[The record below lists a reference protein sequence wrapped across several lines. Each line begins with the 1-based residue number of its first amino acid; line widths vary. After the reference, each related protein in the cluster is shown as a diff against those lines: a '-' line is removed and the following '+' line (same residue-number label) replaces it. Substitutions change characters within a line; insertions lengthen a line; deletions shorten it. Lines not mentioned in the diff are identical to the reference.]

1 MQGFDPRA
9 QGLGI
14 DRGGR
19 GVEALRGALVE
30 AAALEAIG
38 QGPEGARHVG
48 RGGGGEQVVHQAAE
62 QRGGGA
68 LFAAEE
74 RGLGEAR
81 DVDGGVEIGADA
93 GLGGDQGGAS
103 RAADAGQDA
112 GALDPGGDADAL
124 AVIEEARGEEGA
136 AEGLGGGPGLRVQST
151 PSRIGEVGAAAVDER
166 HRGAGGGGAGAV
178 LGEEDAIGA
187 GASVEQQG
195 EEGAGAGGLGGGE
208 EDRGVEAAAAAAPV
222 AVEGEVGE
230 EGERAIRRG
239 RGSGG
244 AFTGVVD
251 VVERCVAIGGIAF
264 EEAGLVEL
272 GEVGAEGGLAGVGAL
287 AGGGED
293 DAGEVA
299 GAVGGGEEGPLA
311 GADLDE
317 AAGAQVVEDD
327 ALLAADEM
335 AAGEHV
341 VAEAGAGREGGAHGS
356 FRPLGLMEGAYHH
369 AGGGGEG
376 DAGASEL
383 PWDFPGRAGG
393 SSLRLARSIYFLQAL
408 IRSVSRFFRA
418 GPPLMSDPNPLRPS
432 LRFDT
437 LTSALHEK
445 LENEVA
451 ILDVLVSALSRGQA
465 AEPLW
470 EQLHEAALR
479 DDRLAELAFAYEK
492 LSRDKRLR
500 SLSPALEAR
509 FLCHAGT
516 FFADIFGDAD
526 GAQGYLERAFS
537 LSPADATVFTKLEAV
552 LAEKGENEKLA
563 DLYATAAPHQAD
575 RREQLRYMHHASRLF
590 LSVDEERAVRLCQ
603 EIQRLDPH
611 DVAARKVLEDYYD
624 KGGRLADLARLL
636 EQALTSPGGLP
647 EDEVK
652 MTRFRL
658 MSLYAGGL
666 GEMEK
671 ALPHAEELLAMDP
684 SHGAARVIASE
695 LLSHKP
701 LAARA
706 AAALGAALEKTGEL
720 AEAAQHYALEIEHLR
735 GPRRIEVQKQLS
747 ALYHDKLGDLE
758 RSFALDE
765 AVIPLDPADNE
776 VRARYLSVGATLD
789 KRVEVGRVLARAA
802 TGARDPG
809 ARARISVDLGDV
821 LVEIGDARKAK
832 VAYQNAM
839 DGNPDEGASLRA
851 ARALAAM
858 ASDGKDPQGLAAA
871 LARLADLSPD
881 ADERLEAAARLAHVC
896 EDDLG
901 DEAGAIAAYRQL
913 LGTRIEGEALVAM
926 ERHFTRTGARAELA
940 EVLERR
946 AALEGDAAAARA
958 LSLRAV
964 EMRTEQLAD
973 HGAALAAWQAH
984 VEAHGSSR
992 EALAHLMPLLEHER
1006 RWEELGAAL
1015 EKDATLA
1022 PREERP
1028 AIYARLGQIR
1038 LGRLGDARGALDAHR
1053 EALAIDPGD
1062 RVSRLALDKML
1073 AAGELRLAAAE
1084 VLEPVARAEEAWTVL
1099 VRVLEARSMLVDGIA
1114 ARLAALAEA
1123 VEVAEHRLHD
1133 EKRALELSARGLELS
1148 VSAAMDEE
1156 PPWIARIVRL
1166 SAADPARG
1174 AEILADALGE
1184 RTIDDPLFVRLATHA
1199 GEALVRSGDRA
1210 RALFIF
1216 RRALAADPSS
1226 PELLE
1231 RVDALLKD
1239 EGSAAERLAIHR
1251 SALGHAIDPARR
1263 RALRHAI
1270 GGIERRDLN
1279 DRAAALATYREALA
1293 EDPGDEV
1300 ALEALFALHEAAGDW
1315 DGLEEELGG
1324 AADRASGAPKIALV
1338 LRLSALLAARARF
1351 DRAALRYRELLALDP
1366 AIDDELLETI
1376 EGVARS
1382 SDDAALLRALF
1393 ERRIE
1398 RAPDPEQAASWLSQL
1413 GELLAGRFAA
1423 PDAAADAL
1431 LRAADAAGQAGDAAR
1446 ATSLLQRALALR
1458 PDDRAAA
1465 GRLAALHRE
1474 AGAWVEL
1481 WATSA
1486 VLLRTAPSA
1495 EEAARLLFGL
1505 EVAAAQAG
1513 AVDRFLA
1520 ACDALLSTRA
1530 DELSAETRAALRTAR
1545 ARVLAADPARHAE
1558 ILASYR
1564 SILES
1569 GEGDT
1574 AAAAEALEGL
1584 LRAGGAAAGPDLRW
1598 LFRWRAAQAAEG
1610 ERVALFLAWAEVEE
1624 QVISDASAA
1633 AELYE
1638 KVIAIDP
1645 QHDQALAA
1653 KFRIQLE
1660 GGDAEGALA
1669 TLALR
1674 RDQAEGEARA
1684 LLELSRAELLLEP
1697 LKRPGEALEAVSAV
1711 LTGEIGEAVRTPG
1724 LALVRRLLALDETRA
1739 GAGALLERGA
1749 EAATDPALAAA
1760 MVEVLLSADAG
1771 DADQREARRAW
1782 LERLLSRPD
1791 LAPERALDLSVRAL
1805 LQVPLDIAGWERAEK
1820 LARATQRVGVL
1831 AEAYRAALGVGA
1843 KERPRFDDPD
1853 AVEELGRRAVE
1864 YHEEWF
1870 DEPEMV
1876 VALLRRIVEITYS
1889 PAATTAG
1896 HDVDAPPPVGSAWAF
1911 ERLKLTFNLSERW
1924 DDLFALYD
1932 EVLAVTF
1939 DRDTRREL
1947 LEDAALAA
1955 KDLAGDATRAM
1966 GYFEALLTLRD
1977 EARIRT
1983 ALERLYER
1991 HGRHRPLITLL
2002 EGQLAG
2008 LSGDAAQKLRARVA
2022 GLWLDGVGE
2031 PLSAV
2036 LVIEQL
2042 LAAEPDR
2049 PEAFELLE
2057 RVMAATEGEGKG
2069 ADALAA
2075 RRRAASWLKESY
2087 RKQGRVGELIRV
2099 LEIELE
2105 AAETPAER
2113 AERIRGIVRLRLE
2126 LGDLAGAFADTSAL
2140 LLLEPAEAEHR
2151 VELTRLA
2158 GALGRQAELAEAL
2171 GQAAALAEGS
2181 NRIALLAQAAA
2192 VHRSELGNAGRAIE
2206 LDRAILADAP
2216 PGDPAALTAARDL
2229 DGLLAEQGLAA
2240 ERCDVLER
2248 LATMEPEAAARRAA
2262 RAELSRI
2269 AWAEVG
2275 DPERAIRAYRA
2286 ALAEDAGDEE
2296 ARAGLIEALERI
2308 GRWDE
2313 LIAALEAR
2321 AARGEGE
2328 AARGDRVRAART
2340 LEERSGDLDGAIRAW
2355 TAIRKRAE
2363 DDEESAEA
2371 LASLLEKTARW
2382 GELITLL
2389 EEEAVAASAPD
2400 RVAELWRRVGDLHL
2414 ERTGKWGEAIAAYE
2428 LALEQ
2433 RASDPAARLGLE
2445 TLVARLDPVPHRTT
2459 PEAGSA
2465 EERRAA
2471 LASAVGVLGRI
2482 YGAADDWQSQVAL
2495 LGPRLAAAL
2504 DDGAKIAILT
2514 ETAGLLE
2521 HRREDP
2527 AGAFDAIWRA
2537 FSLSP
2542 TAALGAE
2549 AIRLADASDRWTVIA
2564 TALAAGFDT
2573 RPEVSAEVA
2582 RALWW
2587 STALWQRD
2595 RRGDPAAAE
2604 AAFLR
2609 ALDRDPGSVE
2619 LLSALAEVQR
2629 REPGRALIDTLLRL
2643 AAARAG
2649 QGDLD
2654 HYGEAIEVAERCA
2667 AEPALAR
2674 ELAWKLFDAASAR
2687 WTGAGSG
2694 EGLEEGEIPGRFPTS
2709 ERAAAWSLDV
2719 LVRLSQ
2725 GGDPEE
2731 LVALYL
2737 RGAKLPFDVT
2747 ERRRLRLAAAEV
2759 AGAEARISI
2768 YGELFAEDPRDTL
2781 ASDRLD
2787 ALYAEQGRGAERIAL
2802 RERQIAVADTVE
2814 QRLALR
2820 FERAALLEAQGD
2832 PAAAIAALRENLAES
2847 PAHEPSITRL
2857 AALLEAGE
2865 HHFDLV
2871 VLCEERAATAEL
2883 AANDELAG
2891 KLWAKAAQLSEI
2903 ELGDALRAIA
2913 DHRRALAL
2921 GTPGSADALA
2931 RLLSA
2936 RGEHA
2941 AAAEVLE
2948 QICAAAAAAELH
2960 LFALRLSDAH
2970 LAAGNAAAARDALE
2984 RAIPLAAQGAT
2995 LRDRLAELYRSAGE
3009 WGKLADLIAEAV
3021 AHEADPVARGARLR
3035 EAADLHWKRR
3045 NDPVA
3050 AIPFLQQA
3058 ADLAPEDSALRR
3070 ELATV
3075 LIAGGRMEEAATA
3088 LRAVIA
3094 AYGTRRPK
3102 DRALAHFEL
3111 ARVTLATGDRPV
3123 AVSELDLALKID
3135 PANPEI
3141 LQTLARLAL
3150 EEGQLDRA
3158 ARNYR
3163 ALLLVMRKPRDEA
3176 GPAAVSRAEVL
3187 FDLREIARMQGDDE
3201 RAAEY
3206 LESAFEAARESPEEG
3221 ERLLS
3226 AMRARKSYDL
3236 LARALETRI
3245 EGALGAQAA
3254 ALYDE
3259 LSSLY
3264 EQHLGRP
3271 EEAFDARLRV
3281 LGLST
3286 PTAARLAAAR
3296 DLALRAGQIGRYVEA
3311 VATFAEQAGDAE
3323 RAIDLYLALGQ
3334 AYEVDAADDQRA
3346 AAAYRKAESRLAA
3359 HVDPL
3364 RLDEVFRALDRIYER
3379 LGDLASLGDL
3389 LEKRVRADEPGDGGV
3404 ALADPLYRLA
3414 TLRLSRPDTQA
3425 EGLAFLDRA
3434 QAAEP
3439 RPDQAE
3445 GALRAALLV
3454 DPHSVPVLRALER
3467 LARSTGRDRA
3477 LIDALLLLWERRDP
3491 SSSAV
3496 SSGAPE
3502 SLSPARADGLREAV
3516 EIAARLGDEQ
3526 LVEDLLER
3534 ALARA
3539 ASDGDAGLGW
3549 ALLSMARR
3557 CDARGELGKAASLKE
3572 RVARS
3577 DPSLERA
3584 LLLEVAALAAGPLAD
3599 LARAARLYEELRAR
3613 EPGEREIWQPLVEI
3627 YRILDDHGRLG
3638 QLLDETAPLLDSS
3651 TERGALRL
3659 ERARMAIHDDQEKAI
3674 SILKELLEDDPTHVE
3689 AADLLSDLLEK
3700 HGRKAEL
3707 AVLVAKQIDAAKDRR
3722 DTPAI
3727 VALSLRLGQL
3737 LEQQW
3742 DENGALDVYH
3752 AALDWDA
3759 HNRDLLRAIVRIGVA
3774 REDSVDL
3781 GGSIEKLLA
3790 VEEGEAATTL
3800 ALHLSKLRLAQG
3812 DPEGAE
3818 LALELGFQ
3826 ASPSNRELRDELV
3839 QRYTQAE
3846 SWAKLA
3852 ALHVREAESLPA
3864 VELQV
3869 ESLCQAAGILRERAG
3884 DPAGAAEI
3892 LLRALDL
3899 LPAERDVLLALIDAY
3914 GAMGEHEKAIDAIS
3928 RVLLV
3933 HPDDPWLYRSR
3944 AALHDALGQGE
3955 LVVADLQEAY
3965 DKSGGGY
3972 ASELVAALERAVAQA
3987 AGRSSERPL
3996 RLRLAELLG
4005 KSGEVDRARAE
4016 LTELTRTDG
4025 KDRAALRALAAL
4037 EDAQQSWD
4045 AAAAIY
4051 RRLLP
4056 LEDGDALV
4064 DIALHLALVCEQL
4077 GRPGDAR
4084 AALERALR
4092 AAPDHPALRERLRV
4106 VYNVTGAVHEL
4117 AGMILED
4124 AAAAPDAAARFTHLL
4139 HAGRLLLEDGNEPA
4153 RAVAV
4158 IEEARALR
4166 PDEQET
4172 TLLLAEAYAVGGRI
4186 PQARALLDA
4195 AVAAH
4200 KGRRSKQLSAV
4211 HRQRAHLELAAADKA
4226 AALGALTRAFE
4237 GDPQNGALAME
4248 LGVLAVELDE
4258 VEVLSRAFRAVTLM
4272 KVSPAGS
4279 TEGTSL
4285 AARGLAYYHLGRI
4298 AFAQGDRRKARMLIE
4313 KAAADDPTH
4322 EAARALLDQLK
4333 SS

>member
-1 MQGFDPRA
+1 
-9 QGLGI
+9 
-14 DRGGR
+14 
-19 GVEALRGALVE
+19 
-30 AAALEAIG
+30 
-38 QGPEGARHVG
+38 
-48 RGGGGEQVVHQAAE
+48 
-62 QRGGGA
+62 
-68 LFAAEE
+68 
-74 RGLGEAR
+74 
-81 DVDGGVEIGADA
+81 
-93 GLGGDQGGAS
+93 
-103 RAADAGQDA
+103 
-112 GALDPGGDADAL
+112 
-124 AVIEEARGEEGA
+124 
-136 AEGLGGGPGLRVQST
+136 
-151 PSRIGEVGAAAVDER
+151 
-166 HRGAGGGGAGAV
+166 
-178 LGEEDAIGA
+178 
-187 GASVEQQG
+187 
-195 EEGAGAGGLGGGE
+195 
-208 EDRGVEAAAAAAPV
+208 
-222 AVEGEVGE
+222 
-230 EGERAIRRG
+230 
-239 RGSGG
+239 
-244 AFTGVVD
+244 
-251 VVERCVAIGGIAF
+251 
-264 EEAGLVEL
+264 
-272 GEVGAEGGLAGVGAL
+272 
-287 AGGGED
+287 
-293 DAGEVA
+293 
-299 GAVGGGEEGPLA
+299 
-311 GADLDE
+311 
-317 AAGAQVVEDD
+317 
-327 ALLAADEM
+327 
-335 AAGEHV
+335 
-341 VAEAGAGREGGAHGS
+341 
-356 FRPLGLMEGAYHH
+356 
-369 AGGGGEG
+369 
-376 DAGASEL
+376 
-383 PWDFPGRAGG
+383 
-393 SSLRLARSIYFLQAL
+393 
-408 IRSVSRFFRA
+408 
-418 GPPLMSDPNPLRPS
+418 
-432 LRFDT
+432 
-437 LTSALHEK
+437 
-445 LENEVA
+445 
-451 ILDVLVSALSRGQA
+451 
-465 AEPLW
+465 
-470 EQLHEAALR
+470 
-479 DDRLAELAFAYEK
+479 
-492 LSRDKRLR
+492 
-500 SLSPALEAR
+500 
-509 FLCHAGT
+509 
-516 FFADIFGDAD
+516 
-526 GAQGYLERAFS
+526 
-537 LSPADATVFTKLEAV
+537 V

-563 DLYATAAPHQAD
+563 ELYAAAAPHQSD
-575 RREQLRYMHHASRLF
+575 RREQLRFLHHASRLF
-590 LSVDEERAVRLCQ
+590 LAVDEERAVRLCQ

-611 DVAARKVLEDYYD
+611 DVAARRVLEDYYD
-624 KGGRLADLARLL
+624 KAGRLADLARIL
-636 EQALTSPGGLP
+636 EGALTAPAGLP
-647 EDEVK
+647 DDEVK

-666 GEMEK
+666 GEMER

-684 SHGAARVIASE
+684 AHGAARVIASE

-720 AEAAQHYALEIEHLR
+720 QEAAQHYALEIEHLR

-765 AVIPLDPADNE
+765 AVLPLDPGDNE
-776 VRARYLSVGATLD
+776 LRARYLASGATLD
-789 KRVEVGRVLARAA
+789 KQVEVSRVLARAA

-809 ARARISVDLGDV
+809 ARARISADLGDV
-821 LVEIGDARKAK
+821 LAAVGDARKAK
-832 VAYQNAM
+832 VAYQNALE
-839 DGNPDEGASLRA
+839 GQADEGAALRA

-858 ASDGKDPQGLAAA
+858 ATEGKDPQGLAAA
-871 LARLADLSPD
+871 LAKLAELEPE
-881 ADERLEAAARLAHVC
+881 AEARLEAAARLAHVC
-896 EDDLG
+896 EDELD
-901 DEAGAIAAYRQL
+901 DAAGAVAAYRLL
-913 LGTRIEGEALVAM
+913 LGTPLEGEALTAM
-926 ERHFTRTGARAELA
+926 ERHFTRSGGRDDLA

-946 AALEGDAAAARA
+946 ATLENDPAAARA
-958 LSLRAV
+958 LSFRAV

-973 HGAALAAWQAH
+973 RGAALAAWQAH
-984 VEAHGSSR
+984 LAAHGSSR
-992 EALAHLMPLLEHER
+992 EALARVMPLLEHER
-1006 RWEELGAAL
+1006 RWEELAAAL
-1015 EKDATLA
+1015 DSDAALA

-1028 AIYARLGQIR
+1028 GIFSRLGQVR
-1038 LGRLGDARGALDAHR
+1038 LGRLGDAEGALAAHR

-1099 VRVLEARSMLVDGIA
+1099 VRVLEARSMLVDGLGP
-1114 ARLAALAEA
+1114 RLAALAEA
-1123 VEVAEHRLHD
+1123 VEIAEQQLHD
-1133 EKRALELSARGLELS
+1133 DKRALELSARGLELA
-1148 VSAAMDEE
+1148 VSAGMDEE
-1156 PPWIARIVRL
+1156 PAWIARVVRL
-1166 SAADPARG
+1166 SAADSWRG
-1174 AEILADALGE
+1174 AEILAEALGE
-1184 RTIDDPLFVRLATHA
+1184 RSVEDPVSVLLATRA
-1199 GEALVRSGDRA
+1199 GEALAQVGEQE
-1210 RALFIF
+1210 RALSIF

-1226 PELLE
+1226 PELLG
-1231 RVDALLKD
+1231 RVDGILAAQ
-1239 EGSAAERLAIHR
+1239 GSPAERLALHR
-1251 SALGHAIDPARR
+1251 GALAHAGDPARR

-1270 GGIERRDLN
+1270 GAIERRDLG
-1279 DRAAALATYREALA
+1279 DRAAALLTYREALE
-1293 EDPGDEV
+1293 EDASDEA
-1300 ALEALFALHEAAGDW
+1300 ALEALLALHEAASDW
-1315 DGLEEELGG
+1315 AGLEGELGS
-1324 AADRASGAPKIALV
+1324 AADRASGSAKISLV
-1338 LRLSALLAARARF
+1338 LRLAALLGARGQL
-1351 DRAALRYRELLALDP
+1351 DRAALRYRELMALEP
-1366 AIDDELLETI
+1366 SLDDELLASI

-1382 SDDAALLRALF
+1382 VDDAELLRALF
-1393 ERRIE
+1393 ERRISG
-1398 RAPDPEQAASWLSQL
+1398 ALQPEQVATWSTEL
-1413 GELLAGRFAA
+1413 GELLLTRFDQ
-1423 PDAAADAL
+1423 PEAAADAL
-1431 LRAADAAGQAGDAAR
+1431 LRAAEAAGHAGDAPRAAR
-1446 ATSLLQRALALR
+1446 LLARVLALR
-1458 PDDRAAA
+1458 PGDRAAA
-1465 GRLAALHRE
+1465 TRLSALHRE
-1474 AGAWVEL
+1474 AGAWGEL
-1481 WATSA
+1481 TALGA
-1486 VLLRTAPSA
+1486 QLVRTAPSA
-1495 EEAARLLFGL
+1495 EEAAQLLFGL
-1505 EVAAAQAG
+1505 EEPAVKAG

-1520 ACDALLSTRA
+1520 ESDALLSTRGE
-1530 DELSAETRAALRTAR
+1530 ELSAETRAALRTAR

-1564 SILES
+1564 AILES

-1574 AAAAEALEGL
+1574 AAAAEALEAL

-1598 LFRWRAAQAAEG
+1598 LFQWRAARAVEG

-1624 QVISDASAA
+1624 KLIGDASAA

-1645 QHDQALAA
+1645 EHDQALAA
-1653 KFRIQLE
+1653 KIRLLLD
-1660 GGDAEGALA
+1660 GGDTEGALA
-1669 TLALR
+1669 AIALR

-1684 LLELSRAELLLEP
+1684 ALELSRAELLLTP
-1697 LKRPGEALEAVSAV
+1697 LGRAGEALSAVSAV
-1711 LTGEIGEAVRTPG
+1711 LSGEPSEAVRTPA
-1724 LALVRRLLALDETRA
+1724 LALVQRLLGLEETRDA
-1739 GAGALLERGA
+1739 AVALLERGA
-1749 EAATDPALAAA
+1749 EASGDAAASTA
-1760 MVEVLLSADAG
+1760 MVELLLSAEAG
-1771 DADQREARRAW
+1771 DADQRAARRDW
-1782 LERLLSRPD
+1782 LNTFLARPG
-1791 LAPERALDLSVRAL
+1791 LPPERALDLSLRAL
-1805 LQVPLDIAGWERAEK
+1805 ARMPLDIEGWERAEK
-1820 LARATQRVGVL
+1820 LARATQQVGVL
-1831 AEAYRAALGVGA
+1831 AQAYRQVLGVGA
-1843 KERPRFDDPD
+1843 KERPRLEGHEPD

-1870 DEPEMV
+1870 DEPETV

-1889 PAATTAG
+1889 PAARADGEAG
-1896 HDVDAPPPVGSAWAF
+1896 EAPPPIGSAWAF

-1955 KDLAGDATRAM
+1955 KDLAGDASRAM
-1966 GYFEALLTLRD
+1966 GYFEALLALRD

-2002 EGQLAG
+2002 EGQLAA
-2008 LSGDAAQKLRARVA
+2008 LSGDAAQKLRARIA

-2031 PLSAV
+2031 PLAAV

-2042 LAAEPDR
+2042 IAAEPDR

-2057 RVMAATEGEGKG
+2057 RVMAATEGG
-2069 ADALAA
+2069 ARSAEATAA
-2075 RRRAASWLKESY
+2075 RRRAASLLKESY

-2126 LGDLAGAFADTSAL
+2126 LGDLAGAFEDTSAL
-2140 LLLEPAEAEHR
+2140 LLLEPAEAAHR

-2158 GALGRQAELAEAL
+2158 ASLGRQVQLAEAL
-2171 GQAAALAEGS
+2171 GKAAALAEGS

-2192 VHRSELGNAGRAIE
+2192 VHRSELGNAARATE
-2206 LDRAILADAP
+2206 LNRAILADAP
-2216 PGDPAALTAARDL
+2216 AGDPAALRAARDL
-2229 DGLLAEQGLAA
+2229 DQLLAEQGLAA
-2240 ERCDVLER
+2240 ERCDVLEQ

-2262 RAELSRI
+2262 RAELARI

-2275 DPERAIRAYRA
+2275 DPERAIRAFRA
-2286 ALAEDAGDEE
+2286 ALAEDAGDEA

-2308 GRWDE
+2308 ARWDE
-2313 LIAALEAR
+2313 LIEALEAR
-2321 AARGEGE
+2321 AARAEGA
-2328 AARGDRVRAART
+2328 AARQDRVRAARI

-2355 TAIRKRAE
+2355 AAIRKGASN
-2363 DDEESAEA
+2363 DEESADA
-2371 LASLLEKTARW
+2371 LASLLEKTSRW
-2382 GELITLL
+2382 DELVALL
-2389 EEEAVAASAPD
+2389 EEEAMAASAPD
-2400 RVAELWRRVGDLHL
+2400 RVAELWRHVGDLHL

-2433 RASDPAARLGLE
+2433 RGSDPAARLGLE
-2445 TLVARLDPVPHRTT
+2445 TLVSRLDPVPHRTT
-2459 PEAGSA
+2459 PEAGTD

-2471 LASAVGVLGRI
+2471 LASAVAVLGRL
-2482 YGAADDWQSQVAL
+2482 YGAADDWQSLVSL
-2495 LGPRLAAAL
+2495 LGPRLAAAA
-2504 DDGAKIAILT
+2504 DDAAKIAILT

-2521 HRREDP
+2521 HRRNDA
-2527 AGAFDAIWRA
+2527 AGAFDAVWRA

-2549 AIRLADASDRWTVIA
+2549 AIRLADGSDRWTVIA

-2573 RPEVSAEVA
+2573 RPEVTAEVA

-2587 STALWQRD
+2587 KAALWQRD
-2595 RRGDPAAAE
+2595 RRGDLAAAE

-2609 ALDRDPGSVE
+2609 ALERDPGSIE

-2629 REPGRALIDTLLRL
+2629 RAPGSALVGTLLRL
-2643 AAARAG
+2643 AEATGAH
-2649 QGDLD
+2649 GDLD
-2654 HYGEAIEVAERCA
+2654 LYGEAIEVAEQGAGDPA
-2667 AEPALAR
+2667 AAKQLA
-2674 ELAWKLFDAASAR
+2674 EKLFATARARWEAAPEAGEISAR
-2687 WTGAGSG
+2687 FGT
-2694 EGLEEGEIPGRFPTS
+2694 F
-2709 ERAAAWSLDV
+2709 ERAAAWALEV
-2719 LVRLSQ
+2719 LLRLSA
-2725 GGDPEE
+2725 GGDPQQ

-2737 RGAKLPFDVT
+2737 HGAALPFAAA
-2747 ERRRLRLAAAEV
+2747 ERRRLRLAAAEIAEV
-2759 AGAEARISI
+2759 EARISI
-2768 YGELFAEDPRDTL
+2768 YAELFAEDPRDTL
-2781 ASDRLD
+2781 ASERLD
-2787 ALYAEQGRGAERIAL
+2787 ALYAEQGQSAARIAL
-2802 RERQIAVADTVE
+2802 REQQIAVAE
-2814 QRLALR
+2814 GAGQRVALR
-2820 FERAALLEAQGD
+2820 FERATLLVAQGD
-2832 PAAAIAALRENLAES
+2832 ASSAIAALRENLAEA
-2847 PAHEPSITRL
+2847 PGHAPSIERL
-2857 AALLEAGE
+2857 AALLEEGG
-2865 HHFDLV
+2865 HHHDLV
-2871 VLCEERAATAEL
+2871 VLSEERAAKAELEGQGEL
-2883 AANDELAG
+2883 AAQ
-2891 KLWAKAAQLSEI
+2891 LWAKAATLSEQA
-2903 ELGDALRAIA
+2903 LGDVVRAIA
-2913 DHRRALAL
+2913 DHRRALGL
-2921 GTPGSADALA
+2921 GAPGSADALA

-2948 QICAAAAAAELH
+2948 QLCAEASAAELH
-2960 LFALRLSDAH
+2960 LFALRLTDAH
-2970 LAAGNAAAARDALE
+2970 LAAGNAAAAREGLE
-2984 RAIPLAAQGAT
+2984 RAIPRADQGAT
-2995 LRDRLAELYRSAGE
+2995 LRDRLAELYRSASE

-3021 AHEADPVARGARLR
+3021 ASEADPVARGARLR
-3035 EAADLHWKRR
+3035 EAAELHWKRR
-3045 NDPVA
+3045 GDPVA

-3070 ELATV
+3070 ELSTV
-3075 LIAGGRMEEAATA
+3075 LIAGGRLEEAATA

-3111 ARVTLATGDRPV
+3111 ARVTLATGDRAV

-3187 FDLREIARMQGDDE
+3187 FDLREIARLQGDEE

-3206 LESAFEAARESPEEG
+3206 LESAFEAARESAEEG

-3236 LARALETRI
+3236 LARALETRLTSAA
-3245 EGALGAQAA
+3245 GAEAA
-3254 ALYDE
+3254 SLWDE

-3264 EQHLGRP
+3264 EEHLGRP

-3296 DLALRAGQIGRYVEA
+3296 DLALRAGKIDRYLEA
-3311 VATFAEQAGDAE
+3311 VAGFAEQADDPE
-3323 RAIDLYLALGQ
+3323 RAIDLHLALGQ
-3334 AYEVDAADDQRA
+3334 AYELDALDDRRA
-3346 AAAYRKAESRLAA
+3346 AAAYQKAEASLAA
-3359 HVDPL
+3359 RADQR
-3364 RLDEVFRALDRIYER
+3364 RLEEVFRALDRIYER

-3389 LEKRVRADEPGDGGV
+3389 LEKRVSAEESGEGGA

-3425 EGLAFLDRA
+3425 EGLTFLARA

-3445 GALRAALLV
+3445 AALRAALLA
-3454 DPHSVPVLRALER
+3454 DPRSVPVLRALEQ
-3467 LARSTGRDRA
+3467 LARSTGRERT
-3477 LIDALLLLWERRDP
+3477 LIDVLVLLWERSAP
-3491 SSSAV
+3491 SA
-3496 SSGAPE
+3496 SGPASLAPE
-3502 SLSPARADGLREAV
+3502 SLEPARGEGLREAV
-3516 EIAARLGDEQ
+3516 EIAARLGDEH

-3534 ALARA
+3534 VLSRA
-3539 ASDGDAGLGW
+3539 AIEGDAGLGW
-3549 ALLSMARR
+3549 ALLAMARR
-3557 CDARGELGKAASLKE
+3557 CDARGELGLAAAFKE

-3627 YRILDDHGRLG
+3627 YRILDDHARLG
-3638 QLLDETAPLLDSS
+3638 QLLDETAPLLDSAA
-3651 TERGALRL
+3651 ERGALRL
-3659 ERARMAIHDDQEKAI
+3659 ERARMAVHDDQEKAI
-3674 SILKELLEDDPTHVE
+3674 AILKELLEDDPTHVE
-3689 AADLLSDLLEK
+3689 AATLLSDLLEK

-3707 AVLVAKQIDAAKDRR
+3707 GALVARQIDAAKDRR

-3727 VALSLRLGQL
+3727 VALSLRLGLL

-3759 HNRDLLRAIVRIGVA
+3759 DNRDLLRAIVRIGVA

-3781 GGSIEKLLA
+3781 GGSLEKLLA
-3790 VEEGEAATTL
+3790 VEEGEAATEL
-3800 ALHLSKLRLAQG
+3800 ALRLSKLRLLQG
-3812 DPEGAE
+3812 DAEGAE
-3818 LALELGFQ
+3818 QALELGFH

-3839 QRYTQAE
+3839 QRYTAAE
-3846 SWAKLA
+3846 AWPKLS
-3852 ALHVREAESLPA
+3852 ALYVREAEGLSAP
-3864 VELQV
+3864 EQQV
-3869 ESLCQAAGILRERAG
+3869 ESLCHAADLLRERAG
-3884 DPAGAAEI
+3884 DPAGAAAL
-3892 LLRALDL
+3892 LLRALEL

-3928 RVLLV
+3928 RVLTI

-3944 AALHDALGQGE
+3944 AALHEALGQGE

-3972 ASELVAALERAVAQA
+3972 AGELVVALEQAVAQA

-4005 KSGEVDRARAE
+4005 KSGEVERARAE

-4037 EDAQQSWD
+4037 EDAQQSWE
-4045 AAAAIY
+4045 AAAAVY

-4056 LEDGDALV
+4056 LEEGEGLV
-4064 DIALHLALVCEQL
+4064 DIALRLSLVCDQT

-4092 AAPDHPALRERLRV
+4092 ASPDHPELRERLRA
-4106 VYNVTGAVHEL
+4106 VYNMTGAVHEL

-4124 AAAAPDAAARFTHLL
+4124 AAASTDPATRFTHLL
-4139 HAGRLLLEDGNEPA
+4139 HAGRLLLDDGNEPA

-4195 AVAAH
+4195 AAAAH

-4211 HRQRAHLELAAADKA
+4211 HRQRARLELAAGDKV

-4279 TEGTSL
+4279 AEGTSV

-4298 AFAQGDRRKARMLIE
+4298 AFAQGDKRKARMLIE
-4313 KAAADDPTH
+4313 KAAADDPGH
-4322 EAARALLDQLK
+4322 EAARALLEQLK
-4333 SS
+4333 LG